1 MADRLEEGGK
11 EAVWA
16 AVEVANAIAPSNA
29 RIARKSVLL
38 VTAQGVIPLDADRAT
53 VIAGFEVKQIPIA
66 DKGTPL
72 RPKTYVLF
80 KDEIDSVYNGAF

>member
-1 MADRLEEGGK
+1 MSTISAEEK

-16 AVEVANAIAPSNA
+16 AVQVANAIAPSNA
-29 RIARKSVLL
+29 RIARACVLL
-38 VTAQGVIPLDADRAT
+38 VTSHGVHHLDNEAKPGAE
-53 VIAGFEVKQIPIA
+53 AKYIPIA

-80 KDEIDSVYNGAF
+80 KEEIDTMYQGVF